1 MLMLCSSALVLVMH
15 ATCLFD
21 CDKHMRLSAPFPFG
35 KHSCAG
41 SMFRNKMHP
50 SWDAKASSAFVWN
63 EKNRILPSTAKIWSW
78 LGKTTPVCI
87 RRRSQDPPRTGSEQP
102 STWAPPPATVVPN
115 SASESMGSEPCDRTP
130 ADALHLQ
137 RSTQRPGFLVGGPCQ
152 R

>member
-1 MLMLCSSALVLVMH
+1 
-15 ATCLFD
+15 
-21 CDKHMRLSAPFPFG
+21 MRLVCLTVTSGCVCLLTFHLESIPALAVCSATRCI
-35 KHSCAG
+35 HDMCAG
-41 SMFRNKMHP
+41 MRKHP
-50 SWDAKASSAFVWN
+50 LLLYGMN
-63 EKNRILPSTAKIWSW
+63 KNRILPSTAKIWSW

-87 RRRSQDPPRTGSEQP
+87 RRISQDPPRTVSEQP

-137 RSTQRPGFLVGGPCQ
+137 RSTQRPRFLLGGPCQ

>member
-1 MLMLCSSALVLVMH
+1 
-15 ATCLFD
+15 
-21 CDKHMRLSAPFPFG
+21 MRLVCLTVTSKCVCLLPFHLESIPALAVCSATRCI
-35 KHSCAG
+35 HVVC
-41 SMFRNKMHP
+41 
-50 SWDAKASSAFVWN
+50 WDAKASSAFVWN
-63 EKNRILPSTAKIWSW
+63 EKTRILPSTAKIWSW

-87 RRRSQDPPRTGSEQP
+87 RRISQDPPRTVSEQP